1 MIDTRRHRKAAAS
14 SSASASFKTGML
26 FELIEFTVRG
36 LLLGVTYGLVALPI
50 AILFATTDSV
60 DMAVGG
66 YAVLAAAVTL
76 LLPGPLGILAAI
88 ASALLASAVTGL
100 IALKINKPGAGDP
113 MTGVLA
119 SYGLATFL
127 ESFVLTGRG
136 PDPMI
141 NQSFAVWWDIG
152 GLRIDPQFGINVI
165 VALLCLAGLSY
176 LLFRTPYGRSMRAS
190 AMNPFGATLAG
201 VAVWRVWFS
210 TYLLGGC
217 LAALAGILIVKSTG
231 ITYNTGLPLTLSSFA
246 AAVLFGLEGPSRA
259 FLGGLV
265 MGLIEAFSNGYLQ
278 GAWGSSV
285 PLIFIFVVLASG
297 RASKQSLVG
306 ARA

>member
-1 MIDTRRHRKAAAS
+1 
-14 SSASASFKTGML
+14 ML
-26 FELIEFTVRG
+26 FELVEFVVRG

-66 YAVLAAAVTL
+66 YAVLAAAISL
-76 LLPGPLGILAAI
+76 LLPGPVGIAGALAAGV
-88 ASALLASAVTGL
+88 LASAITGL

-119 SYGLATFL
+119 SYGLASFL
-127 ESFVLTGRG
+127 ESFVLSGRG

-141 NQSFAVWWDIG
+141 DQSFAVWWNIG
-152 GLRIDPQFGINVI
+152 GLRIDPQFAINALI
-165 VALLCLAGLSY
+165 ALLCLGALSF

-190 AMNPFGATLAG
+190 AINPFGASLAG
-201 VAVWRVWFS
+201 VPVWRVWFS
-210 TYLLGGC
+210 TYLIGGA

-246 AAVLFGLEGPSRA
+246 AAVLFGLQGPSRA

-265 MGLIEAFSNGYLQ
+265 MGLIESLSNGYLG

-285 PLIFIFVVLASG
+285 PLLFIFVVLASG

>member
-1 MIDTRRHRKAAAS
+1 
-14 SSASASFKTGML
+14 ML
-26 FELIEFTVRG
+26 FELTEFIVRG

-66 YAVLAAAVTL
+66 YAVLAAAITL
-76 LLPGPLGILAAI
+76 LVPGSLGLVGGIAAGII
-88 ASALLASAVTGL
+88 ASAITGF

-141 NQSFAVWWDIG
+141 NQSFAVWWNLG
-152 GLRIDPQFGINVI
+152 GLRIDPQFAINAVI
-165 VALLCLAGLSY
+165 TLLCLGALSF

-190 AMNPFGATLAG
+190 AINPFGASLAG
-201 VAVWRVWFS
+201 VPVWWVWFS
-210 TYLLGGC
+210 TYLIGGA
-217 LAALAGILIVKSTG
+217 LASLAGILIVKSTG

-246 AAVLFGLEGPSRA
+246 AAVLFGLQGPSRA
-259 FLGGLV
+259 FVGGLV
-265 MGLIEAFSNGYLQ
+265 MGLIESLSNAYLG

-285 PLIFIFVVLASG
+285 PLLFIFVVLASG